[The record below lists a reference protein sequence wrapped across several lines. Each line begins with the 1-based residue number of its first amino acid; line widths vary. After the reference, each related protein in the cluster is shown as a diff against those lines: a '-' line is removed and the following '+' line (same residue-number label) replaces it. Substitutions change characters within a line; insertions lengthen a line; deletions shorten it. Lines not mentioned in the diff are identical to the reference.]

1 MSTPNHIGIIM
12 DGNGRW
18 AQAHGHNR
26 LFGHVRGARVAKS
39 IIEGCADRGVKYLT
53 LFAFSTENWL
63 RPTEEVNLLM
73 RLLFLRLNRERNNLI
88 RNNIKFRCVG
98 NIARLPNSVRETVLR
113 TIRETDHC
121 TGMTLTFALSYG
133 GRQEITEAAKGLAR
147 LTKEGKLD
155 PEKITTEMFSSH
167 LESSFLPDPDLI
179 IRTSGESRL
188 SNFFLWSAAY
198 SELLIVEK
206 MWPDFNLRDL
216 DSAILE
222 FGGRERRFGKTSAQV
237 WPQVSESSE
246 TTGEI

>member
-1 MSTPNHIGIIM
+1 
-12 DGNGRW
+12 
-18 AQAHGHNR
+18 
-26 LFGHVRGARVAKS
+26 
-39 IIEGCADRGVKYLT
+39 
-53 LFAFSTENWL
+53 
-63 RPTEEVNLLM
+63 
-73 RLLFLRLNRERNNLI
+73 
-88 RNNIKFRCVG
+88 
-98 NIARLPNSVRETVLR
+98 
-113 TIRETDHC
+113 
-121 TGMTLTFALSYG
+121 
-133 GRQEITEAAKGLAR
+133 
-147 LTKEGKLD
+147 
-155 PEKITTEMFSSH
+155 TEMFSSH